1 MLHEVGL
8 WRKANKITK
17 CQISNVKCKKHKKR
31 RKWVITTLG
40 FAAYFASANS
50 FLWCL
55 NISIR
60 ELLLFLTNYVRS
72 RMNCPSHCEALF
84 QLDYFY
90 LNSNC
95 FPPVFVKDGFNS
107 LVFLFVLQDVPRLLP
122 YESWGRLQPPP
133 QHEPGIG

>member
-8 WRKANKITK
+8 WRKANKIIE
-17 CQISNVKCKKHKKR
+17 CQISNVKCKKHDHKKK
-31 RKWVITTLG
+31 KWAIITLG

-60 ELLLFLTNYVRS
+60 ELLLFLTNYLRS
-72 RMNCPSHCEALF
+72 RLNCPSQCEALF

-95 FPPVFVKDGFNS
+95 FPP
-107 LVFLFVLQDVPRLLP
+107 LFVIIFYSYSSDKTASIITEICAYTLSLQDHLVNALLQ
-122 YESWGRLQPPP
+122 G
-133 QHEPGIG
+133 